1 MTKSNL
7 NVLILI
13 GGQKFM
19 NNLTDIIA
27 IKKLQKRNEKS
38 LKYLMDK
45 YTPYV
50 ATIVNN
56 IIRSSMNTQ
65 DVEEV
70 VADVFI
76 SLWNNAQNIELKNLK
91 GYLGT
96 MARNKAINK
105 LRESLMTIDIEDN
118 DIPDDSFIKHIEQKE
133 LSYILNEALEKLS
146 KEDREIFIRYYWY
159 FQTVKEISQDMNVSL
174 TSVTSKLSRGRKK
187 LKTILTEKRFLYENN

>member
-1 MTKSNL
+1 
-7 NVLILI
+7 
-13 GGQKFM
+13 M

-56 IIRSSMNTQ
+56 VIRSSMSTQ

-76 SLWNNAQNIELKNLK
+76 SLWNNAQNIEPKNLK
-91 GYLGT
+91 SYLGT
-96 MARNKAINK
+96 VARNKAINK
-105 LRESLMTIDIEDN
+105 LRESRITIDIEDN
-118 DIPDDSFIKHIEQKE
+118 DIPDDSFIKHIEQEE

-146 KEDREIFIRYYWY
+146 KADREIFVRYYWY
-159 FQTVKEISQDMNVSL
+159 FQTVKEISQDMNISV

-187 LKTILTEKRFLYENN
+187 LKTILTEKGFLYENN